1 MSAEDDALAEQPPR
15 LTHVIYNAALG
26 HVRVRTEDGLATTVE
41 VPPGEVR
48 FRRVLGAEE
57 PEAALWLDSVEWD
70 YLGRMLEHV
79 LTHLKITPEARAAL
93 EAVRA
98 KLTTLAPPPIVAGEE
113 GGEALGP
120 PESAV
125 VEPAAP
131 TPAPPPPASPPAGT
145 TAEGGPPAAGREP
158 APRRGGARRTG
169 SAARRRSLALP
180 AAPTATAPQ
189 PPASD
194 PRATAPPAEAAAG
207 VAVERAGPAAA
218 LAAEAAV
225 PVSFETVWRDLH
237 TLGVTRPVL
246 QALAGQA
253 NSEIREVADNGV
265 WLYSHGI
272 GREYL
277 VPRELLKQAWERLC
291 QTGQL
296 VPRDLRMS
304 YGAVTLLAHLPY
316 VEYTA
321 DPVTLYYPARV
332 PHPLGTLQR
341 REPPP

>member
-1 MSAEDDALAEQPPR
+1 MPAEDETLAEQPPR

-57 PEAALWLDSVEWD
+57 PEAALWLDSIEWE

-79 LTHLKITPEARAAL
+79 LAHLKITPEARAAL

-98 KLTTLAPPPIVAGEE
+98 KLTALAPPPIVAGEE
-113 GGEALGP
+113 NTATSGP
-120 PESAV
+120 PEPALL
-125 VEPAAP
+125 EP
-131 TPAPPPPASPPAGT
+131 TGVAPPAVSLPQA
-145 TAEGGPPAAGREP
+145 GPPAESSAAARAAPPRSPAEELGPCEP
-158 APRRGGARRTG
+158 TPRRAPARR
-169 SAARRRSLALP
+169 AHRPARRQAPVAEPPVATDASPALSPAVEVAAGAPGERGGTEALP
-180 AAPTATAPQ
+180 T
-189 PPASD
+189 
-194 PRATAPPAEAAAG
+194 
-207 VAVERAGPAAA
+207 
-218 LAAEAAV
+218 

-246 QALAGQA
+246 HALAGQA

-332 PHPLGTLQR
+332 PHPLGTVQR
-341 REPPP
+341 REPSA